1 MRARRRRRRHRTR
14 QRAALLA
21 PRQQTNSQD
30 HRLALHTTLAYNA
43 TRAGVAARLPDP
55 AVQTSIA
62 GDLTRLDAADRL
74 LTILARALVTTA
86 KAPEAQPCSRLR
98 AIPGIG
104 QLVAL
109 VLRDAIHER
118 RRCPRV
124 QDCGASGRLVTCATA
139 AAGQR
144 SGPSG
149 QTLGQTS
156 RTGACAEAAGR
167 LWRNHP
173 AGRQD
178 LAHLERIPGQGNA
191 LTSLAHPVARAVYDR
206 RKRDTACALATCRR
220 ESWSRAGAPAASR
233 AAAGSAGRCGERS
246 RGVRER
252 PGAHRPCRP
261 APCALLG
268 RARGLLHWCD
278 SRAGQ
283 TGAAP
288 CIFIPS

>member
-1 MRARRRRRRHRTR
+1 
-14 QRAALLA
+14 
-21 PRQQTNSQD
+21 
-30 HRLALHTTLAYNA
+30 
-43 TRAGVAARLPDP
+43 LPDP

-74 LTILARALVTTA
+74 LTTLARALVTTA

-109 VLRDAIHER
+109 VLRYAIYDR
-118 RRCPRV
+118 RRCPQV
-124 QDCGASGRLVTCATA
+124 QDRGASGRLVACATA

-178 LAHLERIPGQGNA
+178 LARLERTPGQGNA
-191 LTSLAHPVARAVYDR
+191 LTILAHQVARAVYDR

-233 AAAGSAGRCGERS
+233 AAAGLS
-246 RGVRER
+246 RAMACVESEAAASVNAQEPIGLV
-252 PGAHRPCRP
+252 
-261 APCALLG
+261 ALLP
-268 RARGLLHWCD
+268 ARCLD
-278 SRAGQ
+278 ARAGSC
-283 TGAAP
+283 TGATAAQDRRVLP
-288 CIFIPS
+288 LPRT